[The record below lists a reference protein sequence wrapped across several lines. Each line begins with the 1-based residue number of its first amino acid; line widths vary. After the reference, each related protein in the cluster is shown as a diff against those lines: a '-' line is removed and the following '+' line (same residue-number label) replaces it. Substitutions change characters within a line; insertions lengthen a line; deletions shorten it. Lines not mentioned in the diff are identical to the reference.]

1 MERIETYSE
10 NAGPLVLIVD
20 DHRDA
25 CEMYAV
31 YLGAAGFDARPIFE
45 PRPALAAA
53 VELRP
58 AAIITDLAMP
68 DFDGWEFV
76 RRLKADART
85 AAIPVIMVSGHAD
98 QATQERAEREGC
110 ARFFAK
116 PCVPPEIEQAL
127 RELLGLPEFT
137 E

>member
-1 MERIETYSE
+1 
-10 NAGPLVLIVD
+10 VLIVD

-31 YLGAAGFDARPIFE
+31 YLASSGFDARPMFE
-45 PRPALAAA
+45 PLPALHAAL
-53 VELRP
+53 ELRP

-68 DFDGWEFV
+68 DFDGWEFM
-76 RRLKADART
+76 RRLRADART
-85 AAIPVIMVSGHAD
+85 RDIPVVMVSGHAD

-116 PCVPPEIEQAL
+116 PCIPPEIEQAL
-127 RELLGLPEFT
+127 RELLGMPPVTDLYD
-137 E
+137 

>member
-1 MERIETYSE
+1 M
-10 NAGPLVLIVD
+10 LIVD

-25 CEMYAV
+25 CEMYAI
-31 YLGAAGFDARPIFE
+31 YLGSSGFDARPMFE
-45 PRPALAAA
+45 PLAALAAA
-53 VELRP
+53 FELRP

-68 DFDGWEFV
+68 DFDGGEFM
-76 RRLKADART
+76 RRLKADPRT
-85 AAIPVIMVSGHAD
+85 RDIPVVMVSGHAD
-98 QATQERAEREGC
+98 QGTQERAEREGC

-127 RELLGLPEFT
+127 REILGLPESDYV

>member
-1 MERIETYSE
+1 M
-10 NAGPLVLIVD
+10 IVD

-31 YLGAAGFDARPIFE
+31 YLGGVGFDARPMFDPLE
-45 PRPALAAA
+45 ALAVAPS
-53 VELRP
+53 LQP

-68 DFDGWEFV
+68 LFDGWEFV
-76 RRLKADART
+76 RRLKHDVRT
-85 AAIPVIMVSGHAD
+85 AAIPIVMVSGHAD

-116 PCVPPEIEQAL
+116 PCIPLEIEQAL
-127 RELLGLPEFT
+127 REILGLPDFVD
-137 E
+137 